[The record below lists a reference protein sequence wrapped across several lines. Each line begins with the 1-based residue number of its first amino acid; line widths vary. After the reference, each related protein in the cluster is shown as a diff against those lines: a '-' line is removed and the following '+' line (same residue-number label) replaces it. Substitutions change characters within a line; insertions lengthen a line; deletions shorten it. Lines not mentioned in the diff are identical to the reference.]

1 MREQLPSK
9 MNDRDLANK
18 AFISAKLRAVGM
30 LQGTGI
36 RLVGVKRVQ
45 EIGTEGRGNRLE
57 D

>member
-30 LQGTGI
+30 L
-36 RLVGVKRVQ
+36 
-45 EIGTEGRGNRLE
+45 
-57 D
+57 